1 LTGRIDNAAHD
12 AAVAKVSGAIPYKN
26 EILSCL
32 KQILASSEFR
42 SSHRC
47 QDFLSHVVKHALSGD
62 FDEIKERILGIRVF
76 GREAGYDT
84 NYDSIVRVTASG
96 VRKRLLRYYK
106 TSGSSA
112 IRIELPAGSYI
123 PEFHYN
129 IGEAAHSPVTI
140 ADSSSVPESDAIRDR
155 SDEVVATSS
164 DQPVLITKSGKV
176 PSEWSDKAA
185 LRSPALHIRLLH
197 FALVTS
203 SLCLVFLVV
212 GWRVGTL
219 HAKPGIDRGS
229 YADSKYLF
237 YKELLGP
244 IATDPRQDTK
254 IVLSNPLLF
263 LYRGSGSP
271 TPASDADRGEKKI
284 PIPQRLASNFTG
296 GSDDPQVE
304 FPYHY
309 LALDTTD
316 YTGLGEAQTAFSLQK
331 LFEVLNRSAQLTEA
345 RFLHWDE
352 ARDQHLVLLGAR
364 HMNPW
369 TQDSVITA
377 NFKMDRNV
385 ITNAHPKPGERPFY
399 AAKFDGGVLE
409 DYGLIWMSQSP
420 SGSRILVLAGLTSTG
435 TAGVGGFF
443 VDPNRMKLVFEKLKA
458 ASGNSSL
465 PTNWQVLVRI
475 TARDD
480 VPIEVSFVTL
490 RISNA
495 YQGGLP
501 RERQIPAE

>member
-32 KQILASSEFR
+32 EQILISSEFR

-47 QDFLSHVVKHALSGD
+47 QDFLSHVVNHALSGD
-62 FDEIKERILGIRVF
+62 FNEIKERILGIRVF
-76 GREAGYDT
+76 GREANYDT

-96 VRKRLLRYYK
+96 VRKRLLRYYE
-106 TSGSSA
+106 TSASSE

-129 IGEAAHSPVTI
+129 VGEAVHSPVTI
-140 ADSSSVPESDAIRDR
+140 TDSSSVPESNSIRNR
-155 SDEVVATSS
+155 SDGIISTSS
-164 DQPVLITKSGKV
+164 EQPVVITKSGKE
-176 PSEWSDKAA
+176 PSEWSDKAV
-185 LRSPALHIRLLH
+185 LRTLALHIRLRL
-197 FALVTS
+197 ALVTG

-229 YADSKYLF
+229 HTDAKYFF

-244 IATDPRQDTK
+244 IASDPPQDTK
-254 IVLSNPLLF
+254 IVLSNPFLF

-271 TPASDADRGEKKI
+271 TPASDVDRGEKKI
-284 PIPQRLASNFTG
+284 PIPQRLAPNFTSG
-296 GSDDPQVE
+296 ADDPQVE
-304 FPYHY
+304 LPYHY

-316 YTGLGEAQTAFSLQK
+316 YTGLGEAQTAFNLQK

-345 RFLHWDE
+345 RFLHWNE

-369 TQDSVITA
+369 TQDNVTTA
-377 NFKMDRNV
+377 NFRMDHNV
-385 ITNAHPKPGERPFY
+385 ITNARPRPGEEPLY
-399 AAKFDGGVLE
+399 TAKFEGGVLE

-435 TAGVGGFF
+435 TAGVGDFF
-443 VDPNRMKLVFEKLKA
+443 VDPNQMKLVFEKLKA
-458 ASGNSSL
+458 ASANNLL
-465 PTNWQVLVRI
+465 PTNWQVLLRI

-490 RISNA
+490 RISN
-495 YQGGLP
+495 QGSLP
-501 RERQIPAE
+501 RERQVPAE